1 MNINGF
7 IWSIADDVLHHVYD
21 RTKYR
26 DIILPMTV
34 IRRLDAVL
42 EPTRAAVLARKAELD
57 AAGIPEAAQGPALDR
72 AAGQAFHNR
81 SPFTLRQLLARPNPE
96 TQKADFEAYLDGFSE
111 NVREVIARFKFRDE
125 LGRLAEQNRLHALIE
140 KFCDERINLAPTPVR
155 DDQGRV
161 RLPGLDN
168 HTMGTIFEELLRR
181 FNEDYN
187 QGAGEQFTPRDI
199 VEMMAELVFRPIKDR
214 IGDGTYL
221 LYDDACGTGGMLT
234 VGEAKL
240 RDLARKEGKKTEIH
254 LYGQELNP
262 ETYGICKADLLLKGE
277 GEEARNI
284 AFGSTLSADAHGRNG
299 LKFDFMMAN
308 PPFGTTW
315 KIDLAEMGGKAAAND
330 PRFVVEHE
338 GLAGDEDRL
347 RLLPRV
353 SDGQL
358 LFLVNK
364 LSKMKDTPLGSRIAD
379 VHNGS
384 ALFTGEAGSG
394 ESNVRRWIIENDWLE
409 AIVALPL
416 NIFYN
421 TGIATY
427 VWVLSNRKAEARRG
441 KVQLIDAT
449 KWFRPLRRNLGKR
462 NCEMTSEHIQAVLD
476 AYETMETSDTSI
488 VLPNSS
494 FGYWK
499 IIVER
504 PLRLRSRFT
513 REAVE
518 ALRFQSG
525 HRALREALHAEFGDA
540 LFDDFSSVAERLK
553 AHLDP
558 PEAEVED
565 STEGDEETGA
575 DGDETPAEAE
585 DATPKLP
592 RKTVKK
598 LLDAAT
604 WARDRRLHRAAK
616 LLMAVIGGAEHDD
629 YALFELKVAAAIK
642 AEKLAL
648 KPAEARLI
656 TRAVSWRAADA
667 KPIVKSVSKKAS
679 DPRGGLFAVTV
690 KGKAAVVAYEPDK
703 ALSDTEI
710 LAFDEPGGIEAFFE
724 REVLPHAPDAWID
737 REKTKIGYE
746 ISFARH
752 FYKPKPPR
760 TLAEIKAEID
770 ALERQTQALLD
781 AVLVEADA

>member
-1 MNINGF
+1 MNINSF

-42 EPTRAAVLARKAELD
+42 EPTRAAVLARKAALD
-57 AAGIPEAAQGPALDR
+57 VAGIPEAAQGPALDR

-111 NVREVIARFKFRDE
+111 NVREVITRFKFREE
-125 LGRLAEQNRLHALIE
+125 LGRLAEHNRLHALIE

-155 DDQGRV
+155 DEQGRIS
-161 RLPGLDN
+161 LPSLDN

-240 RDLARKEGKKTEIH
+240 RDLARKEGKKAEIH

-262 ETYGICKADLLLKGE
+262 ETYAICKADLLLKGE
-277 GEEARNI
+277 GDEARNI

-330 PRFVVEHE
+330 PRFVVEHD
-338 GLAGDEDRL
+338 GLDDEDRL

-394 ESNVRRWIIENDWLE
+394 ESNVRRWIFENDWLE

-427 VWVLSNRKAEARRG
+427 VWVLSNRKADARRG
-441 KVQLIDAT
+441 KVQLVDAT

-462 NCEMTSEHIQAVLD
+462 NCEMTVEHIQAVLD

-499 IIVER
+499 IVVER

-525 HRALREALHAEFGDA
+525 HRALREVLHAKFGDA
-540 LFDDFSSVAERLK
+540 LFDDFACVVDRLK

-558 PEAEVED
+558 PEAEIEEPAEGED
-565 STEGDEETGA
+565 EASADDDENA
-575 DGDETPAEAE
+575 AEAE
-585 DATPKLP
+585 DTTPRLP
-592 RKTVKK
+592 RKTV
-598 LLDAAT
+598 
-604 WARDRRLHRAAK
+604 
-616 LLMAVIGGAEHDD
+616 
-629 YALFELKVAAAIK
+629 
-642 AEKLAL
+642 
-648 KPAEARLI
+648 
-656 TRAVSWRAADA
+656 
-667 KPIVKSVSKKAS
+667 
-679 DPRGGLFAVTV
+679 
-690 KGKAAVVAYEPDK
+690 
-703 ALSDTEI
+703 
-710 LAFDEPGGIEAFFE
+710 
-724 REVLPHAPDAWID
+724 
-737 REKTKIGYE
+737 
-746 ISFARH
+746 
-752 FYKPKPPR
+752 
-760 TLAEIKAEID
+760 
-770 ALERQTQALLD
+770 
-781 AVLVEADA
+781 